1 MDISYHELRL
11 FWSPQ
16 WSWSYCSCWSSP
28 PLPDTL
34 TLSMFDW
41 LLPDLPDN
49 NISFSSLSDWVGSI
63 LSSRPSLQV
72 FFESSRSP
80 WDRYNPDDP
89 RPCPRSPPTLSHGMD
104 SFLADWSHFARVR
117 EDTPDPSH
125 TQQLPLSSHSHKTFK
140 GGSWQIQKNHW
151 FKTQSHLENLK
162 KIEKY
167 NSNPARRLSSSFA

>member
-34 TLSMFDW
+34 SLSMFDW

-89 RPCPRSPPTLSHGMD
+89 RPCPRSLPLSRTGWIASWQIGATLRGLERTLPTPPTLNSSLYHPTPTKLSRGAAGRYKKIID
-104 SFLADWSHFARVR
+104 SR
-117 EDTPDPSH
+117 
-125 TQQLPLSSHSHKTFK
+125 LSLIWKIWK
-140 GGSWQIQKNHW
+140 K
-151 FKTQSHLENLK
+151 LK
-162 KIEKY
+162 KY
-167 NSNPARRLSSSFA
+167 NPNPARRLSS